1 MKTEVDTETRLEEI
15 LNLRVHCE
23 AKGHSTDNN
32 FHNTEADAEM
42 RGYAPCG
49 DVMNVCAKFAHC
61 FLDELTPNARVRCQC
76 SSTHLVADF
85 MFVPI

>member
-42 RGYAPCG
+42 RAMLP
-49 DVMNVCAKFAHC
+49 VEM
-61 FLDELTPNARVRCQC
+61 
-76 SSTHLVADF
+76 
-85 MFVPI
+85 